1 VVNATTNGTST
12 STPAW
17 LQGDQTLQA
26 QIFSAKAA
34 GYGGFILLLYFLLA
48 GIYCMCYMPIKK
60 VSQTRL
66 QLMHVCMTM
75 LGATASATPQDP
87 ALQDGL
93 VVKCCHAKHIV
104 VHGQLMCGTD
114 TWIGSM

>member
-1 VVNATTNGTST
+1 MWCLVFELFAPDALFLPAAVVNATTNGTST

-60 VSQTRL
+60 V
-66 QLMHVCMTM
+66 
-75 LGATASATPQDP
+75 G
-87 ALQDGL
+87 
-93 VVKCCHAKHIV
+93 
-104 VHGQLMCGTD
+104 
-114 TWIGSM
+114 